1 MARWCTRA
9 SRGRSGSSRT
19 NSKRRSRNSTRCRR
33 RNRTEVSYCFLVS
46 CQAANFSSA
55 KCVIAAEEVRGMK
68 SASMLAVILAFVCCF
83 SGLRSAQAQTP
94 DTHTL
99 SPGSSG
105 ETLTANEIMARV
117 AANQDR
123 SQEARKQY
131 IYRQQI
137 HVALN
142 RTNGKLVRQED
153 TDYRLV
159 PQADKTERKLEK
171 ITGKYWK
178 KGKYEQFSGE
188 PIPDGDHL
196 DAELVN
202 EMREDLV
209 EPKSKDGI
217 GQNLVPFSSE
227 KLKKHV

>member
-1 MARWCTRA
+1 
-9 SRGRSGSSRT
+9 
-19 NSKRRSRNSTRCRR
+19 
-33 RNRTEVSYCFLVS
+33 
-46 CQAANFSSA
+46 
-55 KCVIAAEEVRGMK
+55 
-68 SASMLAVILAFVCCF
+68 
-83 SGLRSAQAQTP
+83 
-94 DTHTL
+94 
-99 SPGSSG
+99 
-105 ETLTANEIMARV
+105 MARV

-153 TDYRLV
+153 TDYRVV

-188 PIPDGDHL
+188 PIPDADHL

-202 EMREDLV
+202 DMREDLV

-227 KLKKHV
+227 KLKKHVFRLEGRETFQGHDSYRISFKPADKEDLDWGRGLHRRQRL